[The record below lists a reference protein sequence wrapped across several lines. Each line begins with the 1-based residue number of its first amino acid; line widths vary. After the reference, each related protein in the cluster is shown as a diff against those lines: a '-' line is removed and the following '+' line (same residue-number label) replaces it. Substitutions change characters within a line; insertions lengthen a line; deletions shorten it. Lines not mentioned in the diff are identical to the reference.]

1 MLMSGYWLLD
11 TPLPS
16 YYHVSHLDT
25 DNGDGDRSYC
35 VLVRL
40 RELQIFRLRCTVM
53 LPIVSISL
61 LADLHTQSHA
71 GVGVQAA
78 R

>member
-1 MLMSGYWLLD
+1 MLMSGYWIPHSHHIIMSLISILIMVMVTAALL
-11 TPLPS
+11 L
-16 YYHVSHLDT
+16 L
-25 DNGDGDRSYC
+25 
-35 VLVRL
+35 L
-40 RELQIFRLRCTVM
+40 RELQIFGLRCTVM

-71 GVGVQAA
+71 GVQVQAA